1 MTDRDGSPSNE
12 IGAHIE
18 SHLGAIANV
27 YRLGDEGA
35 VEIRIVHVA
44 PTDTRP
50 VHTLITSGMSVHP
63 MNVPNPDTPANLELM
78 MTLPREWQLGPEL
91 PEEQR
96 WAWPVHLMQRL
107 ARRVHEEGGWLG
119 WGHLIPNEGGAHP
132 YAATTK
138 QCAALIV
145 PSLLVPTEFYELKTP
160 ENTIVFYAVV
170 PIYKEEYDLGRDSG
184 TDALFSRLIDG
195 DVTDVVEP
203 NRRNVAR
210 KRFWL
215 FG

>member
-1 MTDRDGSPSNE
+1 MTDRGDPLPKD

-18 SHLGAIANV
+18 SRLGAITNV
-27 YRLGDEGA
+27 YCSKGEGSDDLCIA
-35 VEIRIVHVA
+35 HVP

-50 VHTLITSGMSVHP
+50 VHTLITSGISARP
-63 MNVPNPDTPANLELM
+63 MNVSDPDAPAHLELM
-78 MTLPREWQLGPEL
+78 MTLPREWQFGPEI
-91 PEEQR
+91 PEEKR
-96 WAWPVHLMQRL
+96 WSWPVHLLQSL
-107 ARRVHEEGGWLG
+107 AGRAHEEGKWLG
-119 WGHLIPNEGGAHP
+119 WGHLIPNEGGARP

-145 PSLLVPTEFYELKTP
+145 PSLLVPTEFYELETP
-160 ENTIVFYAVV
+160 EKTIVFYAVV

-184 TDALFSRLIDG
+184 TDALFRRLIDG